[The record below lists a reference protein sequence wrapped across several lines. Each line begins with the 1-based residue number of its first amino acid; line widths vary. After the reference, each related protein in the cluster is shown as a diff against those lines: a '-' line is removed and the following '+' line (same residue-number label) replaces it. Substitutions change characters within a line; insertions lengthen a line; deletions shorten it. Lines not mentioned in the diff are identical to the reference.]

1 MPNDSPA
8 MAKSMTQTSRTASAA
23 PHAIAIPT
31 QGLSWGL
38 LFLLSTLIIYGVYQS
53 HYNINIGIP
62 GVNPLNLVFLL
73 AWGATLALPSER
85 EVKIPLRGSF
95 FLLFATMV
103 WGLLIGEM
111 QDTSQVGNDF
121 IALKDDIFYP
131 LYYFLFFRAVR
142 GMRGIRMIF
151 AVLLCTGFLVA
162 VEGVRQALDYG
173 LFHYKESARV
183 SGPFGASSASNIAS
197 AYYASILPLFVS
209 VAIFRK
215 SHPWQR
221 IFAVGCSF
229 LVIFATFYTYSRQAY
244 FIEALVL
251 LLMVMRRHKILAIIL
266 VSVISLTYQL
276 WLPDTVL
283 QRIDMT
289 EQVNSSGAVT
299 LDAST
304 ESRLVIWAGA
314 MHMLADHPLGV
325 GLNHFHRLLHQYLP
339 ELPVADAHNFY
350 VLFTTETGP
359 LGLLVLVLL
368 VVNLLRMAR
377 NVEKIGNGEI
387 SSILGQGFT
396 ASTIAI
402 ILSNLY
408 GSRLLNGDMMLSYWV
423 FAAICARYLVL
434 ARQPAEAT
442 PERGVNAYSRP
453 MAPQGRT

>member
-1 MPNDSPA
+1 
-8 MAKSMTQTSRTASAA
+8 MTGTPKPTSAVH
-23 PHAIAIPT
+23 PAIALPA
-31 QGLSWGL
+31 QGLPGG
-38 LFLLSTLIIYGVYQS
+38 LFLLLSILVIYGVFQS
-53 HYNINIGIP
+53 HYNINLGIP

-73 AWGATLALPSER
+73 AWGATLSLPSER
-85 EVKIPLRGSF
+85 PTRMPLRGSF
-95 FLLFATMV
+95 FLLFAAMI

-111 QDTSQVGNDF
+111 QDASQVGNDF
-121 IALKDDIFYP
+121 IALKDAVFYP
-131 LYYFLFFRAVR
+131 LYYFLFFRSVR
-142 GMRGIRMIF
+142 GLRGIRTMF
-151 AVLLCTGFLVA
+151 AVLLFVGFLVA

-173 LFHYKESARV
+173 LLHYKESARV

-221 IFAVGCSF
+221 IVAAGCAF

-244 FIEALVL
+244 FIEAFVL
-251 LLMVMRRHKILAIIL
+251 LLMIMRRRKLLAIIL
-266 VSVISLTYQL
+266 VAVVSLTYQL

-289 EQVNSSGAVT
+289 EQVNTSGSVT

-314 MHMLADHPLGV
+314 MRMLADHPLGV
-325 GLNHFHRLLHQYLP
+325 GLNHFHRLLHQYVP
-339 ELPVADAHNFY
+339 QVPVADAHNFY
-350 VLFTTETGP
+350 VFFTTETGP
-359 LGLLVLVLL
+359 LGFLVLVLFL
-368 VVNLLRMAR
+368 LSLLRLAR
-377 NVEKIGNGEI
+377 EVEKTANGEV
-387 SSILGQGFT
+387 SSILGQGLT
-396 ASTIAI
+396 ASTVAI

-434 ARQPAEAT
+434 IRRAT
-442 PERGVNAYSRP
+442 EGTKDRAVNASSRP
-453 MAPQGRT
+453 TGLQSPT

>member
-1 MPNDSPA
+1 MTDTPKSTSAVHPA
-8 MAKSMTQTSRTASAA
+8 VAL
-23 PHAIAIPT
+23 PT
-31 QGLSWGL
+31 QGLPGGL
-38 LFLLSTLIIYGVYQS
+38 FFLLSILVIYGVFQS
-53 HYNINIGIP
+53 HYNINLGIP

-73 AWGATLALPSER
+73 AWGTTLSLPSER
-85 EVKIPLRGSF
+85 PTKMPLRGSF
-95 FLLFATMV
+95 FLLFAAMI

-121 IALKDDIFYP
+121 IALKDAVFYP
-131 LYYFLFFRAVR
+131 LYYFLFFRSVR
-142 GMRGIRMIF
+142 GLRGIRTMF
-151 AVLLCTGFLVA
+151 AVLLFVGFLVA

-221 IFAVGCSF
+221 IVAAGCAF

-244 FIEALVL
+244 FIEAFVL
-251 LLMVMRRHKILAIIL
+251 LLMIMRRRKLLAMIL
-266 VSVISLTYQL
+266 VAVLSLTYQL

-289 EQVNSSGAVT
+289 EQVNTSGSVT

-314 MHMLADHPLGV
+314 MRMLADHPLGV
-325 GLNHFHRLLHQYLP
+325 GLNHFHRLLHQYVP
-339 ELPVADAHNFY
+339 QVPVADAHNFY
-350 VLFTTETGP
+350 VFFTTETGP
-359 LGLLVLVLL
+359 LGFLVLVLFFL
-368 VVNLLRMAR
+368 NLLRIAR
-377 NVEKIGNGEI
+377 NIEKAAKGEI
-387 SSILGQGFT
+387 SSILGQALT

-423 FAAICARYLVL
+423 FAAICARYLVI
-434 ARQPAEAT
+434 AQRTTEET
-442 PERGVNAYSRP
+442 PERTVNEYPIPTGLRRP
-453 MAPQGRT
+453 T